1 MIKSIV
7 KEKENYQR
15 FPYLGISKT
24 ATFIVLFTGINNK
37 EKGTTKGI
45 VVYIKPEIASVFNYN
60 IGDYMDSWFQNQFKP
75 YSGIVCLSNDKIL

>member
-7 KEKENYQR
+7 KEKEDYQK

-24 ATFIVLFTGINNK
+24 ATFIVLFTRMNSK
-37 EKGTTKGI
+37 EKGTVKGI
-45 VVYIKPEIASVFNYN
+45 VVYVKPETVSNYN
-60 IGDYMDSWFQNQFKP
+60 IGDYMDSWFQNQFEP